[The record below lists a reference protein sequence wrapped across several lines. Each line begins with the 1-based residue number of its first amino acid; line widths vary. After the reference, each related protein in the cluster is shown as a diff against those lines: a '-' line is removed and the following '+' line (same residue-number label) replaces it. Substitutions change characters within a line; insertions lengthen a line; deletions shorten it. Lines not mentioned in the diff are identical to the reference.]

1 MTLESGSLAAWTSTW
16 LAGRIAFDDV
26 IHAMSAPRVL
36 VGAGV
41 GPASVPVAAIA
52 RPISLGEALIEWRQ
66 SGAPVTFVL
75 PVPGDVRGLP
85 GPAEFRT
92 AALDAGQ
99 AVLGG
104 GLGLVPRLQVFGPS
118 SAAPALSW
126 WAFEIEHAPTDP
138 IFVRDAQF
146 ELTEAVRESAA
157 PLAEIGSFGWSDE
170 VRDKLALARRAGER
184 LDLPPGFPSEAV
196 ALLAQAERLG
206 AVLDIALGGVAVDRL
221 GTLAR
226 DSTLRELGTAV
237 RRARIAGYNAAA

>member
-1 MTLESGSLAAWTSTW
+1 MTLECGSLAAWTSSW
-16 LAGRIAFDDV
+16 LAGRIPFDDV

-41 GPASVPVAAIA
+41 GAATGPVAAVA
-52 RPISLGEALIEWRQ
+52 RPIGVGEALLEWRQ
-66 SGAPVTFVL
+66 GREPVRLVL

-85 GPAEFRT
+85 GPSEFRA
-92 AALDAGQ
+92 AALSAGQ
-99 AVLGG
+99 AVLGAE
-104 GLGLVPRLQVFGPS
+104 LGLVPRLQVFGPS
-118 SAAPALSW
+118 SAAPVLSW
-126 WAFEIEHAPTDP
+126 WAFPIEPTPTDP

-170 VRDKLALARRAGER
+170 VRERLALARRAGER
-184 LDLPPGFPSEAV
+184 LELPPGFPSEAV

-206 AVLDIALGGVAVDRL
+206 AILDIALSGVAVDRL

-226 DSTLRELGTAV
+226 DSTLRSLGTAV
-237 RRARIAGYNAAA
+237 RRARIAGYNAAT